1 MELPRGG
8 HGIPSE
14 KSAHVAEA
22 IRDGVLGAC
31 RQP

>member
-1 MELPRGG
+1 MELPRGS

-22 IRDGVLGAC
+22 IQDVVLDAHH
-31 RQP
+31 QP